1 MALLVTLMVTSQL
14 AITIFLPSMPS
25 MAEDLGTSQ
34 ALIQMTVSAYLGAFA
49 IAQLVIGPLS
59 DAIGRRRPLLA
70 GILLFTLASIACSLA
85 PDIETLIAARIV
97 QAIGGCTCLAL
108 GRAIVRDTTDGPA
121 ATRAMAYL
129 GMALALA
136 PIVAPLI
143 GGQLQVLFGW
153 EANFLFIAGAGWL
166 TLIATYLTL
175 QETLPRVARRPA
187 QASALARSYV
197 RLLGMMR
204 FMGYCLS
211 SASMGGAFQAF
222 IAGSPIALIVVMGL
236 PPEEY
241 GWFILEVPFG
251 YVVGNFIS
259 SRLSQR
265 IPRERMIL
273 TGGLVASTATCSA
286 VVLSLMGMDTPVTL
300 IVPMFFYA
308 VGSGFL
314 IPNALSGA
322 LTSVEPSSAGAAAA
336 VSGFLQ
342 MGAGFLATV
351 AIAALVQTSYLQVGG
366 VMFCCTMLSWLI
378 FLALG
383 TTRA

>member
-1 MALLVTLMVTSQL
+1 MALLVALMVTSQL

-70 GILLFTLASIACSLA
+70 GILLFTLASIACALA
-85 PDIETLIAARIV
+85 PDIETLITARIV

-166 TLIATYLTL
+166 TLAATYLTL

-187 QASALARSYV
+187 QAGALARSYV
-197 RLLGMMR
+197 RLLGMVH

-236 PPEEY
+236 SPEEY

-265 IPRERMIL
+265 NPRERMIL
-273 TGGLVASTATCSA
+273 TGALVASTATCSA
-286 VVLSLMGMDTPVTL
+286 MVLSLTGMDTPVTL

-383 TTRA
+383 TRRA

>member
-1 MALLVTLMVTSQL
+1 NTLTTVLVIVAVTLLLCGMSSGSLVLTTL
-14 AITIFLPSMPS
+14 LMMLCFA
-25 MAEDLGTSQ
+25 A
-34 ALIQMTVSAYLGAFA
+34 LGAGNGALF
-49 IAQLVIGPLS
+49 QLVPLRWPLTTAVAGSMIGEIGALGGGLVPNAMGLS
-59 DAIGRRRPLLA
+59 KQYTGTYFWGFA
-70 GILLFTLASIACSLA
+70 LFAVLSLA
-85 PDIETLIAARIV
+85 V
-97 QAIGGCTCLAL
+97 
-108 GRAIVRDTTDGPA
+108 
-121 ATRAMAYL
+121 
-129 GMALALA
+129 
-136 PIVAPLI
+136 
-143 GGQLQVLFGW
+143 
-153 EANFLFIAGAGWL
+153 
-166 TLIATYLTL
+166 
-175 QETLPRVARRPA
+175 
-187 QASALARSYV
+187 
-197 RLLGMMR
+197 LGMMR

-236 PPEEY
+236 SPEEY

-351 AIAALVQTSYLQVGG
+351 AIAALEQTSYLQVGG

-383 TTRA
+383 TRRA